1 MGNRTR
7 RELLAD
13 VGRGMLVANLGV
25 GLTTDLGLQPAW
37 AAEEPATLTFGDLEP
52 IVAFIQDTAPEKL
65 LAATVQK
72 LKAGTELKTIVAA
85 AALANA
91 RAFGGEDYIG
101 FHTLMALA
109 PAYHIAMQEA
119 DLARRPL
126 VVLKVLM
133 RNATR
138 LKESGNA
145 KSHVL
150 HAPQAPSGAT
160 TTATG
165 ERLRDAVRRCDL
177 PAAEGIFRDIAT
189 NPAQQALDQLL
200 VMVDDATEV
209 HRVVLVSRAW
219 DLIDFVGSERAH
231 TLLRQSVHYCVKSE
245 KYPNAVKTSQE
256 IRDLL
261 PKLLDEKHLVGRAR
275 GTKPVDDAWVRT
287 MSETLF
293 QTSPAQAAS
302 AVADAIAEGIAN
314 DAIGEAISIAANQLV
329 LRDSGRPK
337 GQTQANKPLGS
348 IHGDSIGVH
357 ACDSAHAWRNL
368 ARVGGQR
375 TQVSS
380 LILGAY
386 QVARDRLE
394 RGGDFAK
401 WTAYP
406 RTEHREAT
414 ASVPADSILKALED
428 AIRANDQV
436 RAAALM
442 DRFSSPTNDVAAF
455 ALFRRYAISEDGALH
470 AEKYYRTVAE
480 EYASARPAFRTNQ
493 LIALAR
499 VTASAFGQPAPG
511 YADACGEL
519 GVKA

>member
-25 GLTTDLGLQPAW
+25 GLTTDLGLQLGW
-37 AAEEPATLTFGDLEP
+37 AAEEPAMLTFGDLEP
-52 IVAFIQDTAPEKL
+52 LVMFIQDTAPEKL

-72 LKAGTELKTIVAA
+72 LNAGTELKTIVAA

-119 DLARRPL
+119 DLTRRPL
-126 VVLKVLM
+126 VILKVLM

-150 HAPQAPSGAT
+150 HAPQPASAG
-160 TTATG
+160 TG
-165 ERLRDAVRRCDL
+165 ETLREAVRRCDL
-177 PAAEGIFRDIAT
+177 PAAEAIFRDIAA

-245 KYPNAVKTSQE
+245 KYPNAAKASKE
-256 IRDLL
+256 IRELL
-261 PKLLDEKHLVGRAR
+261 PKLLDEKHLIGRSR
-275 GTKPVDDAWVRT
+275 GTKPVDDAWVLK

-293 QTSPAQAAS
+293 QSSPAQAAS
-302 AVADAIAEGIAN
+302 AVADAIAEGIAYE
-314 DAIGEAISIAANQLV
+314 AIGESISIAANQLV
-329 LRDSGRPK
+329 LRDAGRPT

-368 ARVGGQR
+368 TRVGGQR

-406 RTEHREAT
+406 RAEHRET
-414 ASVPADSILKALED
+414 IVNVPADSLLKSLED